1 MLFASRLVDRFQ
13 ALVFPVNCL
22 GCDRESDWICPDCRG
37 ELIVSRAEICKIC
50 GQSALAGLCQSCQ
63 TKLKLDGLISLF
75 GYHQPLIQEI
85 IKQGKYGG
93 RVDSLRFLTRRY
105 RRELLKNLPDGEW
118 TLVPIP
124 LARGRLATRG
134 FNQAGL
140 IAQILANDHY
150 PVVNLL
156 RKIRATE
163 PQVGLKKTKR
173 RANLRRVF
181 ELKTK
186 AGLPERVLLID
197 DVATTGATLSEAA
210 KALRRGKTATV
221 WALTLAHG

>member
-22 GCDRESDWICPDCRG
+22 GCDRESDWLCPDCRG
-37 ELIVSRAEICKIC
+37 ELIVSRTEICKIC
-50 GQSALAGLCQSCQ
+50 GKSALAGLCQACQ
-63 TKLKLDGLISLF
+63 AKLKLDGLISLF
-75 GYHQPLIQEI
+75 GYRQPLIQRI

-93 RVDSLRFLTRRY
+93 QVDSLRFLTSRY
-105 RRELLKNLPDGEW
+105 RRELLKNLPDGDW
-118 TLVPIP
+118 TLIPIP
-124 LARGRLATRG
+124 LARDRLATRG

-140 IAQILANDHY
+140 IAQALADDHY

-156 RKIRATE
+156 RRIRATE
-163 PQVGLKKTKR
+163 PQVGLTKTKR
-173 RANLRRVF
+173 RVNLRRAF

-186 AGLPERVLLID
+186 LNLPERVLLID
-197 DVATTGATLSEAA
+197 DVATTGTTLSEAA
-210 KALRRGKTATV
+210 KALRRAKIPTV